1 MPQMTEK
8 LPSRMVKVMPNQNS
22 TLNLRQAPRSKFASL
37 AAAFLLLCASGTA
50 HAAIQEATSD
60 ESWLFSPYTI
70 TIVLVLMLVGLIVYK
85 KTHPSKEWID
95 VAEPV
100 KAPGRMVRPES
111 TLPGPARLPNEPA
124 PFVERRTP
132 ALEGVQPWEKPHPAD
147 VEPSVYGAYRIDQE
161 VGKLVVGK
169 PHRMDVMAS
178 RAADDRRAI
187 EASLIKALD
196 SSDTGE
202 DGRRRARQALE
213 EYGFVARQSAMML
226 MGRDAWERSSA
237 ARSLGQIGS
246 KGSLTFLIE
255 ALHDA
260 DSVVRNQAVSSLGE
274 LKMPAAIGALL
285 DIARRHPDIP
295 ASLLSETLSAC
306 SVESLGYLDAP
317 SSEPALLAD
326 GSSSAD
332 LPELGA
338 FLRFEDLPAGNDD
351 DAITEALTRLTSPD
365 EHVRAEVIQVLAS
378 HPVQRSVAAL
388 SSMALNDPDSGIRS
402 AAVSGL
408 GAIDHESVFATVLIA
423 LADDSRE
430 VRAAAARTLTGLHF
444 DRADAYVRAMETAD
458 ADTLRQVAQACVKT
472 GIVAQAIGRLAS
484 EDRHQAYE
492 AFSLFSLLARANETQ
507 PILDTIQNHK
517 DDEVRLCAIRVLN
530 IAAQPDLAP
539 KLREMANAQDLPE
552 NVRTALMEVLYKLD
566 QEQPVFDLAPSD
578 NGAMSLHNSL

>member
-1 MPQMTEK
+1 M
-8 LPSRMVKVMPNQNS
+8 
-22 TLNLRQAPRSKFASL
+22 L
-37 AAAFLLLCASGTA
+37 ATAFLLLGASGTA
-50 HAAIQEATSD
+50 HAAIEAATSD
-60 ESWLFSPYTI
+60 DWSFFSPYVI
-70 TIVLVLMLVGLIVYK
+70 TPIMVLLLVGLIIYK
-85 KTHPSKEWID
+85 KTRPSKEWID

-100 KAPGRMVRPES
+100 KATGRTVRPES
-111 TLPGPARLPNEPA
+111 TLPTSVRGSAEA
-124 PFVERRTP
+124 AAFVEHRAP
-132 ALEGVQPWEKPHPAD
+132 AIEGTQQWEKPHPVE

-169 PHRMDVMAS
+169 AHRMDVMAS
-178 RAADDRRAI
+178 RAGDDRRAI
-187 EASLIKALD
+187 EASLVKALD

-237 ARSLGQIGS
+237 ARTIGQIGS
-246 KGSLTFLIE
+246 QSSLTFLIE
-255 ALHDA
+255 ALHDQ
-260 DSVVRNQAVSSLGE
+260 DSVVRNQAISSLGE

-317 SSEPALLAD
+317 SSDPGLLAA
-326 GSSSAD
+326 GSSSSS

-338 FLRFEDLPAGNDD
+338 FPAFEDLPAGNDD
-351 DAITEALTRLTSPD
+351 AALTETLTRLTSAD
-365 EHVRAEVIQVLAS
+365 EHVRAQVIHELAA

-402 AAVSGL
+402 AAVTGL
-408 GAIDHESVFATVLIA
+408 GSIDHESVFATVLIA

-430 VRAAAARTLTGLHF
+430 VRAAAARTLTSFHF
-444 DRADAYVRAMETAD
+444 DRADAYVHVMETAD
-458 ADTLRQVAQACVKT
+458 ADTMREVAQACVKT
-472 GIVAQAIGRLAS
+472 GIVAQAVDRLAS

-507 PILDTIQNHK
+507 PILDAIQNHK

-530 IAAQPDLAP
+530 VAAQPDLAP
-539 KLREMANAQDLPE
+539 KLREMVSGQDLPE
-552 NVRTALMEVLYKLD
+552 NVRTAMLEVLYKLD
-566 QEQPVFDLAPSD
+566 QEQPVFDLTPSD